1 MRKTQQHVPVSPH
14 PRITATMHSLPVHF
28 FISCSLSL
36 LLACASNAAPLV
48 LTPTGIQIG
57 ATKIGDAQFISVAVP
72 INGFTIQVSA
82 VDAAAPTSIVNV
94 PMVETASAENGAWF
108 PQVNPQLHSKLR
120 LPTTTPFSRQVDP
133 SVNGQLEAH
142 RSSQKHSSP
151 NFRVHSSNYIAVN
164 EATPVPQVEG
174 KIPNSNGCVSQVG
187 PNGGKS
193 ISMANG
199 NVNIVGQSL
208 SCS

>member
-1 MRKTQQHVPVSPH
+1 
-14 PRITATMHSLPVHF
+14 MHSLPVHF

-72 INGFTIQVSA
+72 INGFTIQIST
-82 VDAAAPTSIVNV
+82 VDAAAPTSMVNV
-94 PMVETASAENGAWF
+94 PMIETHPSQVRVSAVEIAEPEAASVENGTWF

-142 RSSQKHSSP
+142 RSPQKHSSS
-151 NFRVHSSNYIAVN
+151 NFRVHSSNHIVAN
-164 EATPVPQVEG
+164 EATPTPQVEG
-174 KIPNSNGCVSQVG
+174 QIPNSNGCVSQVG
-187 PNGGKS
+187 PNGGKT

-199 NVNIVGQSL
+199 NVNIVGQ
-208 SCS
+208 